1 MVKRFDKEIPYIE
14 HISYISIYSIYLEE
28 AVMHLYNIKGLKLTD
43 IWQHLSMMET
53 KEAQAHTCDVCVN
66 SGARSRKPSLL
77 DDKI

>member
-1 MVKRFDKEIPYIE
+1 
-14 HISYISIYSIYLEE
+14 
-28 AVMHLYNIKGLKLTD
+28 MHLYNIKGLKLTD

-66 SGARSRKPSLL
+66 SGACSRKPSLL